1 MSNENVRKEEF
12 YFKSFFK
19 YIGYIYITMGIVLFY
34 ILTTKLGG
42 QMLFAPVM
50 FVIIGIVWIYRSSK
64 AQLTMYDNY
73 FETSNIKQF
82 YEDIVS
88 MERKKSVLIFLFAN
102 GEKKKIA
109 LHFFDDETQKTI
121 NKKFDEIISKN
132 NKGINNEQ

>member
-19 YIGYIYITMGIVLFY
+19 YIGYFYIAMGIVLFY

-64 AQLTMYDNY
+64 AQLTMY
-73 FETSNIKQF
+73 E
-82 YEDIVS
+82 
-88 MERKKSVLIFLFAN
+88 LF
-102 GEKKKIA
+102 
-109 LHFFDDETQKTI
+109 
-121 NKKFDEIISKN
+121 
-132 NKGINNEQ
+132 